1 MTESKRLTESVEF
14 NMEFGW
20 FHQMWAITEATLDF
34 AIGKFLRLN
43 GHETH
48 ILTAGMQHGRKT
60 MLLRSLI
67 SRTKH
72 PNKSELLRTL
82 KIIQNES
89 LRNSFAHSYIG
100 SDAKTIFFLER
111 NPGGAYKAK
120 AHEFSMRQFKNHVSK
135 FVDAAIAFEKALDV
149 GPGEIETFQLLALS
163 VKKSA

>member
-1 MTESKRLTESVEF
+1 MTKPKRLTESIEF
-14 NMEFGW
+14 NKEFGW
-20 FHQMWAITEATLDF
+20 FHHMWALTEATLDF

-48 ILTAGMQHGRKT
+48 ILTAGMQHGRKA

-67 SRTKH
+67 SRGNY

-89 LRNSFAHSYIG
+89 LRNVFAHSYIG
-100 SDAKTIFFLER
+100 SDAETIFFLER
-111 NPGGAYKAK
+111 NPGGPYKAK
-120 AHEFSMRQFKNHVSK
+120 GHPFSMKKFKNHVSK
-135 FVDAAIAFEKALDV
+135 FVAAAIDFEKALDV

-163 VKKSA
+163 VR